1 MASFGLKFEGRDLSL
16 VDLSMQIKKELV
28 SPVELATT
36 CLYRIK
42 KLNAKLNSFITVL
55 PEEDILAQA
64 KECEKLIKSNNYKGP
79 LHGIPFSVK
88 DLIHVK
94 GMRFTAG
101 SIYYSDYIS
110 KSTASVVKKLASAGA
125 ILIGSNNLNELASGI
140 TGKNIQFGDSKNPF
154 DTSRISGGSSGGS
167 AVAVATGMVVFSI
180 GTDTGGSVRVPSS
193 LCGVVGMKPTF
204 GTIRMSGV
212 LPLSPSLD
220 HIGIITRKAIDS
232 QIIYDVIKSPTRLH
246 SPKITKL
253 TNSNLISR
261 NSSNSTPT
269 ISRLLYPSNHFL
281 EILDC
286 EIKNEFFD
294 LLSLL
299 KKNGKEVMQVNLGL
313 TREYYK
319 SWKTVR
325 LYEAARVHFLKLQDN
340 SGQLSAEVRNML
352 LKGSRIDNVTYL
364 AAKSMIKKIRKK
376 FLYIFGK
383 DNKILLLPTTVIHA
397 PRLRNIHFTINK
409 KNQRVRDLLLRNT
422 IVFNSIGF
430 PALTIPFGKFYF
442 SHSILPI
449 GLQLV
454 GAPYNDKLVLETGMS
469 IERLVANSDSLDN

>member
-1 MASFGLKFEGRDLSL
+1 MTGFGLKFEERELSLIDLSL
-16 VDLSMQIKKELV
+16 QIKKELV
-28 SPVELATT
+28 SPVELATA

-64 KECEKLIKSNNYKGP
+64 KECEKLIRSNNYKGP
-79 LHGIPFSVK
+79 LHGIPYSVK

-101 SIYYSDYIS
+101 SSYYSGYIS
-110 KSTASVVKKLASAGA
+110 KNTASVVKKLTSAGA
-125 ILIGSNNLNELASGI
+125 ILMGSNNLNELASGI

-204 GTIRMSGV
+204 GTISMSGV

-220 HIGIITRKAIDS
+220 HIGIISRKAIDS
-232 QIIYDVIKSPTRLH
+232 QIIYDVIKSPARLH
-246 SPKITKL
+246 SLKIIKL
-253 TNSNLISR
+253 TNSNLI
-261 NSSNSTPT
+261 SSNSTPT

-281 EILDC
+281 EVLDC
-286 EIKNEFFD
+286 EIKNEFFN

-299 KKNGKEVMQVNLGL
+299 KRNGKEVMEVNLDL

-340 SGQLSAEVRNML
+340 SGQLSAEVRDML
-352 LKGSRIDNVTYL
+352 LKGSRIDHVTYL

-376 FLYIFGK
+376 FLNIFGK
-383 DNKILLLPTTVIHA
+383 DNEILLLPTTVIHA
-397 PRLRNIHFTINK
+397 PRLRSIYFTINK
-409 KNQRVRDLLLRNT
+409 KSQRVRDLLLRNT

-442 SHSILPI
+442 SQSILPI

-454 GAPYNDKLVLETGMS
+454 GAPHNDKLVLETGMS
-469 IERLVANSDSLDN
+469 IERLVANSHRLDN